1 MILFGMLLL
10 AFLYMSPVTPSVPEV
25 SAPET
30 TETEST
36 QEDKNVAE
44 GNPDAMVDEALRQL
58 QSGEVPP
65 MQGILKIREIA
76 ENYPG
81 NVKANFTL
89 GILSMQ
95 TGQYTKAVGRF
106 ETVIDSQPDYA
117 EAWRMLAES
126 QLNIGDT
133 VNAKQSFV
141 KALSLTEDE
150 ETRDK
155 YIKELPELE

>member
-1 MILFGMLLL
+1 
-10 AFLYMSPVTPSVPEV
+10 MSPVTPSVSEV

-30 TETEST
+30 TETSIE
-36 QEDKNVAE
+36 E
-44 GNPDAMVDEALRQL
+44 GNKVETSPDDMVDEALRQL

-106 ETVIDSQPDYA
+106 ETVIDTQPDYA

-126 QLNIGDT
+126 QLKIGDT
-133 VNAKQSFV
+133 ISAKQSFV

>member
-10 AFLYMSPVTPSVPEV
+10 AFLYMSPVTPSVSEV

-30 TETEST
+30 TETSIE
-36 QEDKNVAE
+36 E
-44 GNPDAMVDEALRQL
+44 GNKVETSPDDMVDEALRQL

-106 ETVIDSQPDYA
+106 ETVIDTQPDYA

-126 QLNIGDT
+126 QLKIGDT
-133 VNAKQSFV
+133 ISAKQSFV

>member
-1 MILFGMLLL
+1 MLLL
-10 AFLYMSPVTPSVPEV
+10 AFLYMSPVTPSVSEV

-30 TETEST
+30 TETSIE
-36 QEDKNVAE
+36 E
-44 GNPDAMVDEALRQL
+44 GNKVETSPDDMVDEALRQL

-106 ETVIDSQPDYA
+106 ETVIDTQPDYA

-126 QLNIGDT
+126 QLKIGDT
-133 VNAKQSFV
+133 ISAKQSFV